1 MPIESNAIETMV
13 ITNDITVFGK
23 EVTSFPNGI
32 GDSFDHLIK
41 SLPDGETR
49 SYYGISFM
57 KGDKMIYFAMAEEKF
72 RGEAKQ
78 YSFREMVIK
87 KGNYLA
93 TTLYDWMPKTH
104 LIKNQFERLMKH
116 PAANNETPAIEWY
129 KNDNEM
135 MCLLRK
141 KLD

>member
-1 MPIESNAIETMV
+1 MEHSEIKTMV

-32 GDSFDHLIK
+32 GESFDHLMK
-41 SLPDGETR
+41 TLRDGETR
-49 SYYGISFM
+49 SYYGISYM
-57 KGDKMIYFAMAEEKF
+57 KGNSIIYFAMAEEKF
-72 RGEAKQ
+72 SGEAKD
-78 YSFREMVIK
+78 YNFPEMVIQ

-104 LIKNQFERLMKH
+104 LIKNQFEMLMRH
-116 PAANNETPAIEWY
+116 PDAKNETPAIEWY
-129 KNDNEM
+129 KNDHEM

-141 KLD
+141 KA